1 MFGCRFVNRLCVFV
15 SPSKRQKDIQDKSY
29 EQWLA
34 SKEPPTVVETTATR
48 RGKED
53 VDTTTTTVPATT
65 APARGTRTMDDI
77 IRSITQRRQQQ
88 QSQPLHQ
95 HQRDVISNEMW
106 LTMDNADIYR
116 LLKSANVAGP
126 GTTKAPS

>member
-1 MFGCRFVNRLCVFV
+1 MFGCRFVNHMCVFV
-15 SPSKRQKDIQDKSY
+15 SSSKRQKDIQDKSY

-34 SKEPPTVVETTATR
+34 SKEPPAVVETTATR

-65 APARGTRTMDDI
+65 ATARGTRNMDDI

-88 QSQPLHQ
+88 DQQLHQ
-95 HQRDVISNEMW
+95 HQQRDVISNEMW

-116 LLKSANVAGP
+116 LLKTANVAGP

>member
-1 MFGCRFVNRLCVFV
+1 MSSSRLAKLMPYKTRMLVCQ
-15 SPSKRQKDIQDKSY
+15 PSDFCLFCLFIKRQKDIQSY

-34 SKEPPTVVETTATR
+34 SKEAPAVVEATPTR

-53 VDTTTTTVPATT
+53 VDTTTTVTATT
-65 APARGTRTMDDI
+65 ATAKGTRTMDDI

-88 QSQPLHQ
+88 LSQQLHQ

-106 LTMDNADIYR
+106 LTMDNADIHR
-116 LLKSANVAGP
+116 LL
-126 GTTKAPS
+126 T

>member
-1 MFGCRFVNRLCVFV
+1 MFGCRFVNRLSVFV
-15 SPSKRQKDIQDKSY
+15 SSSERQKDIQDKSY

-53 VDTTTTTVPATT
+53 VDTTTTVPAIT
-65 APARGTRTMDDI
+65 ATARGTRTMDDI

-116 LLKSANVAGP
+116 LLKTANVSGP
-126 GTTKAPS
+126 GSTKAPS